1 MENKLKGMKGERDQ
15 GSPRNHL
22 SREQELIDK
31 VLSAFDMGDVNALV
45 ILEKHDKQMSIMSNG
60 ISGKALLAFLVDLLM
75 KVPEFHKTIIDI
87 INDMKADMEVT
98 RSISTIH

>member
-1 MENKLKGMKGERDQ
+1 MKGERNQ

-22 SREQELIDK
+22 SSEQELIGK

-60 ISGKALLAFLVDLLM
+60 ISGEALLTFVVDLFL
-75 KVPEFHKTIIDI
+75 KEPEIHKAI
-87 INDMKADMEVT
+87 INILNDIKVDMEMT
-98 RSISTIH
+98 GSISTIH